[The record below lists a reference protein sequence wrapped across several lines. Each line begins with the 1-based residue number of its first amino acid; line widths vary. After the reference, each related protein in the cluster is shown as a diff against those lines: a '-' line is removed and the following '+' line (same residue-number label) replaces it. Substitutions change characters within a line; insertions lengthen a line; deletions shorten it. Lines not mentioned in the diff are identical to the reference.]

1 MSHINA
7 TEVTS
12 SLWPRCL
19 NTSGLL
25 PPPEHNHTGAP
36 SWWTAPR
43 GSTQAALFV
52 LLVLGMFGFFSLG
65 VMLSFIRSRKT
76 ESSQDPYHQYIA
88 RDWTRV
94 RTPCAAAQA
103 AASVVICNLATAGQE
118 CA

>member
-12 SLWPRCL
+12 SLLPHCL

-25 PPPEHNHTGAP
+25 PPPEHNNAGAP
-36 SWWTAPR
+36 SR

-118 CA
+118 HE